1 MWGLSRP
8 RWDSVAK
15 RSIRAAVV
23 IPGLFAFADKVL
35 KNPQIA
41 TFASIGSFA
50 VLLLADFG
58 GPLRRRFIAYAG
70 LAVVG
75 AVFITIGTLASRVTW
90 LSVVVAGLAAA
101 LVLFLG
107 ILSGYVA
114 KGSVASM
121 LVLILPLTLPA
132 KASAIGPRLEGWALA
147 SVVGT
152 LAVFLVW
159 RDPPQAGLGTLAG
172 NALHRI
178 ADHLRAALNG
188 EPVEANTKDAE
199 VAVAKLKGAYL
210 ATPFR
215 PTGATLSEQAIVQL
229 VEEVDW
235 LLALTATHDDLPVD
249 GYARATARD
258 RELLTQSIAV
268 LHDAGTALIDA
279 DAGGTQKVSCK
290 PCDEPALVIDLE
302 LLGSLRSQAA
312 MATAELVNTWSAANI
327 EADADVLE
335 CAFHARSVATT
346 TAAAASSALVA
357 SGNADHDAVR
367 AEQSR
372 WYGAADGPQS
382 GIGEITQQA
391 LAQTSLRSVWL
402 RNSLRGAVG
411 VAAAVLVAKVTGV
424 QHGFW
429 VVLGT
434 LAVLRSNALGTGAIA
449 LRAVAGTSL
458 GFIVGG
464 ALLVAIGHN
473 TTALWIVL
481 PFAVLLASY
490 APLRISFLAG
500 QAAFTVLLA
509 ILFNIVQ
516 PTGWRVGLVRVED
529 VAIGCAVSLVAGF
542 LLWPRGAGPVVSADL
557 ADAYRTGTD
566 YLSSAVHSLIGTH
579 ATPGQEAVSVSAAGN
594 ATVASRRLDV
604 AFRVYLAEQGTKLV
618 HRDELAALVGG
629 ASRLL
634 LTANSLATLP
644 LRQRG
649 GTKND
654 ELFLDGE
661 LHSLS
666 TAFAGIADDL
676 STNSTTPPS
685 DRTPESVVGAPESVC
700 ARWIHHHLSH
710 LQAGIGPLERASAV
724 VRSGVLNKHPIVQ
737 HRRNDVGLNGSTEE
751 ISLSAVATKRDEP
764 ASLASGL
771 DALGDS
777 DQS

>member
-1 MWGLSRP
+1 MCWSVRSTQGLLP
-8 RWDSVAK
+8 R
-15 RSIRAAVV
+15 RQR
-23 IPGLFAFADKVL
+23 
-35 KNPQIA
+35 
-41 TFASIGSFA
+41 
-50 VLLLADFG
+50 
-58 GPLRRRFIAYAG
+58 LRRR
-70 LAVVG
+70 
-75 AVFITIGTLASRVTW
+75 
-90 LSVVVAGLAAA
+90 
-101 LVLFLG
+101 
-107 ILSGYVA
+107 
-114 KGSVASM
+114 
-121 LVLILPLTLPA
+121 
-132 KASAIGPRLEGWALA
+132 
-147 SVVGT
+147 
-152 LAVFLVW
+152 
-159 RDPPQAGLGTLAG
+159 PPWSL
-172 NALHRI
+172 
-178 ADHLRAALNG
+178 
-188 EPVEANTKDAE
+188 
-199 VAVAKLKGAYL
+199 L
-210 ATPFR
+210 ATPI
-215 PTGATLSEQAIVQL
+215 TT
-229 VEEVDW
+229 
-235 LLALTATHDDLPVD
+235 
-249 GYARATARD
+249 
-258 RELLTQSIAV
+258 
-268 LHDAGTALIDA
+268 
-279 DAGGTQKVSCK
+279 
-290 PCDEPALVIDLE
+290 PC
-302 LLGSLRSQAA
+302 G
-312 MATAELVNTWSAANI
+312 
-327 EADADVLE
+327 
-335 CAFHARSVATT
+335 
-346 TAAAASSALVA
+346 
-357 SGNADHDAVR
+357 

-372 WYGAADGPQS
+372 WYGAADAPQT

-464 ALLVAIGHN
+464 AILVGIGHS

-557 ADAYRTGTD
+557 ADAYRTGTT

-579 ATPGQEAVSVSAAGN
+579 ATLGQEAVSGSAAGV

-644 LRQRG
+644 LRQKG

-661 LHSLS
+661 
-666 TAFAGIADDL
+666 FARPHHGVRRHRRGPVYERHAVIRQHHPRRPTMLLKSVGPNRYAHDGFTTTCGIC
-676 STNSTTPPS
+676 
-685 DRTPESVVGAPESVC
+685 R
-700 ARWIHHHLSH
+700 
-710 LQAGIGPLERASAV
+710 RASV
-724 VRSGVLNKHPIVQ
+724 HSRKPLP
-737 HRRNDVGLNGSTEE
+737 LF
-751 ISLSAVATKRDEP
+751 
-764 ASLASGL
+764 
-771 DALGDS
+771 
-777 DQS
+777 DQGF